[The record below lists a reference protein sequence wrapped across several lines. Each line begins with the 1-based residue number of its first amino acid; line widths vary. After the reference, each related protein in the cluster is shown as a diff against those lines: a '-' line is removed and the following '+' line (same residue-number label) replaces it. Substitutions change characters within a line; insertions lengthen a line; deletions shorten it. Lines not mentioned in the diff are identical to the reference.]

1 MMMISGFR
9 ALPPLSPL
17 PSNGRMYS
25 YSSLRWQKNFHVIDV
40 RQWQYFKAVRLQ
52 LLQNNSFFNIHHFIF
67 GEIQGVP
74 FSVLKAPTGQVI
86 NRQIQPHISTSNVV
100 LWWRLMVVRTKFSI
114 VFCYFILGAI
124 WLRYLESW
132 LSKCH
137 NMSSAGSCEMGW

>member
-1 MMMISGFR
+1 MMMMISGFR
-9 ALPPLSPL
+9 ALCLLAPIERPNVFIFL
-17 PSNGRMYS
+17 
-25 YSSLRWQKNFHVIDV
+25 LRWQKNFHVIDV

-52 LLQNNSFFNIHHFIF
+52 LLQNNSFFKIHHFIF

-114 VFCYFILGAI
+114 VFCYFMLDKI
-124 WLRYLESW
+124 
-132 LSKCH
+132 
-137 NMSSAGSCEMGW
+137 